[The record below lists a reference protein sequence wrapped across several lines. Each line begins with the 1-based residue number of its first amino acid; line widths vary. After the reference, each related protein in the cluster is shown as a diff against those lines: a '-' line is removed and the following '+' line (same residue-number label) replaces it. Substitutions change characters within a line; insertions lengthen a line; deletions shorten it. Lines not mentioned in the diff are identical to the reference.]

1 MSINAMQLPAINTQV
16 QNDETFLLASKK
28 PSNDTKKTS
37 VGLDV
42 LITTTQGIA
51 SIFFACAVYKAIFS
65 KTTDGVFGPNSV
77 FFAYYM
83 VALVLDHSANK
94 LNRTTAATL
103 KSLYFD
109 HQLSRNFHRLNSS
122 NYPFDNQ
129 RKYLQEQK
137 EKLENG
143 EVINMMEHAQHQI
156 RNLDPK
162 KCEEL
167 SKVAM
172 RAIHDLKKP
181 NHPPI
186 EITLLY
192 DNLYAETFGKCKEKN
207 LLP

>member
-109 HQLSRNFHRLNSS
+109 HQLSRNFHCLNSS
-122 NYPFDNQ
+122 NYPLNSG
-129 RKYLQEQK
+129 KYPLNANDRLHEQDMQLLTNLNTPGFISTLSSQER
-137 EKLENG
+137 EKFQSSVALAIGRREQQEGSGTVELHRMCYKSVFG
-143 EVINMMEHAQHQI
+143 EDIKQ
-156 RNLDPK
+156 
-162 KCEEL
+162 
-167 SKVAM
+167 
-172 RAIHDLKKP
+172 
-181 NHPPI
+181 
-186 EITLLY
+186 
-192 DNLYAETFGKCKEKN
+192 
-207 LLP
+207 